1 MGGVVG
7 TDGVDVDRAGRLG
20 IGTQPIGMFGT
31 DTVDT
36 VGTVIVSVGNS
47 LGTCTLGILET
58 DGRFGV
64 AILSVLTVGILTV
77 GKLLGFGIDTV
88 GTVMLPVG
96 TVTVGRDGT
105 DTEGTLVGNVIG
117 CCVGIVTDPVG
128 IGGCTLG
135 NVGNSP
141 VDTVGTVMFKT
152 EPVGKVTFGR
162 VTEIPGL
169 TVATLFTEYMY
180 PGGQLT
186 TGIDDVAGR
195 DGVVATEFV
204 LGREGMVVVDGVA
217 GVDVGVGIDGV
228 V

>member
-1 MGGVVG
+1 MRDGKLGVE
-7 TDGVDVDRAGRLG
+7 TDARS
-20 IGTQPIGMFGT
+20 GTQPTGILGR
-31 DTVDT
+31 DTVIT
-36 VGTVIVSVGNS
+36 VVAPVGNS
-47 LGTCTLGILET
+47 VGTCTLGILET

-141 VDTVGTVMFKT
+141 MDTVGTVMFKT
-152 EPVGKVTFGR
+152 EPVAKVTFGR

-169 TVATLFTEYMY
+169 IVGKLAGTY

-186 TGIDDVAGR
+186 VLTGAEDQVQT
-195 DGVVATEFV
+195 VSTNN
-204 LGREGMVVVDGVA
+204 VVVF
-217 GVDVGVGIDGV
+217 
-228 V
+228 